1 MRKRRPVKL
10 TWIWLSLDRDWPD
23 VSHQEVE
30 HRCTSLTLPLL
41 PRQGQ
46 LGVRHSHDAGL
57 GGGRRGHALIWK
69 HRWKIKW
76 VNDQTVVKITE
87 PGGRADFY
95 SHTMWRSADVSGH
108 ARPALPRPTV
118 RSHTDPVLGVHLQ
131 VPNFHILGDNIP
143 KKKKARKRFRD
154 WCFLSSWKFE
164 TNHIK
169 P

>member
-10 TWIWLSLDRDWPD
+10 TWSHSSSDQDWPD
-23 VSHQEVE
+23 ISHQEVK
-30 HRCTSLTLPLL
+30 HRCASLTLPLL

-46 LGVRHSHDAGL
+46 LSVRHSHDAGL

-87 PGGRADFY
+87 SGGRAGFY
-95 SHTMWRSADVSGH
+95 SHTMRRSADVSGH
-108 ARPALPRPTV
+108 ARPALPRPTIC
-118 RSHTDPVLGVHLQ
+118 SHIDPVLGVHLQ
-131 VPNFHILGDNIP
+131 VPNFHILGE
-143 KKKKARKRFRD
+143 KKKKARKRSCD

-169 P
+169 T